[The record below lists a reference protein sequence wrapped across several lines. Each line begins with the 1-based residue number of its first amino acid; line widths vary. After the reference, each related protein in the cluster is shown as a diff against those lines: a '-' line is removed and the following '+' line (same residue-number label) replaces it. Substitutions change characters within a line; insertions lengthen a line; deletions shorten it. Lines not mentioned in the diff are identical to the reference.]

1 MKNAQGVEALH
12 HDHAS
17 DGYKPSTLLFINNI
31 IIFLLTVAGFIFFV
45 SITGGGKAPH
55 LYEGIKEFV
64 ATKPYYPMLIVFIP
78 TIGGF
83 ISVSFGKNYENLR
96 DGLTAMFTFI
106 TLMMVLAMYPAVASE
121 TLVLNL
127 PRMLGYGL
135 LFKVDM
141 LSYIMATLTSILWLM
156 AMIYAPHY
164 MTVEKHRNRFYLCT
178 AITYGAILGT
188 VMSGDLFT
196 TFLFFEIM
204 TFSSYMLVVHCET
217 EDAIAAGDSYIYMG
231 VFGGLCILLG
241 MILLYI
247 HTNTLEFMPMISQL
261 ESMGNTRYIVMALF
275 MVGFGVKAG
284 MIPMHIWLPKAHP
297 VAPTPASALLSGIMI
312 KVGGYGMLRTATSF
326 FFPAANE
333 IESYK
338 DALWLSSQNLG
349 AVIIWM
355 GIATMGIGVFMALQQ
370 GNMKKMLAY
379 HSVSQMGYVI
389 MGIGVAIYLGH
400 KGAMGFTGGV
410 FHMINHALFKSLLF
424 MVAGAI
430 YLQTHHLDMYKL
442 GGLWRKMPFTFIV
455 ALIAA
460 LGITGTP
467 LFNGFASKT
476 ILHHAIVEAY
486 EYGHH
491 SFRYAEILFTI
502 ISGGTVCS
510 FIKLISY
517 TFLGKCSEENEKI
530 GNGYRMMDMAMMG
543 MAILIIGIGI
553 KPNYILDFLLIPAA
567 RGVTYDPYFIQN
579 YIVDMNVFIAP
590 DLLAM
595 IPVYILG
602 AVIFTL
608 GKKFHLFH
616 LHFPHWLR
624 FDYILF
630 YPVFKL
636 TNFIIKRLSRG
647 QEAMQKKED
656 GLVDGVNSAINAVT
670 EKYESNVSKGERL
683 VDDVSSAINYLTE
696 EYESK
701 LNKSEGLI
709 GRCVYTLNL
718 ITNRY
723 ESSIIKSDVVIY
735 AIILTTLLGTLLVF
749 K

>member
-1 MKNAQGVEALH
+1 MKNAERVEALH
-12 HDHAS
+12 HHETS
-17 DGYKPSTLLFINNI
+17 FGYKPSTPLFINNLVV
-31 IIFLLTVAGFIFFV
+31 FLLTVVTFIFFV
-45 SITGGGKAPH
+45 SLTGGGKAPH
-55 LYEGIKEFV
+55 LYEGIKQIV
-64 ATKPYYPMLIVFIP
+64 ANTTYYPVLIVFIP
-78 TIGGF
+78 ILGGF
-83 ISVSFGKNYENLR
+83 ISVSFGKKHENLR
-96 DGLTAMFTFI
+96 DALTVNFTFI
-106 TLMMVLAMYPAVASE
+106 TLLMVLAMYPVVASE
-121 TLVLNL
+121 KIVLNL

-135 LFKVDM
+135 LFKIDM
-141 LSYIMATLTSILWLM
+141 LSFIMAALTSIIWLM

-164 MTVEKHRNRFYLCT
+164 MTVENHRNRFFLCV

-188 VMSGDLFT
+188 VMAGDVFT
-196 TFLFFEIM
+196 MFLFFEIM

-217 EDAIAAGDSYIYMG
+217 EDSIAAGDSYIYMG

-247 HTNTLEFMPMISQL
+247 HTNTLEFSPMISQL
-261 ESMGNTRYIVMALF
+261 LSMGNTRYLVIALF
-275 MVGFGVKAG
+275 MIGFGVKAG
-284 MIPMHIWLPKAHP
+284 MIPLHLWLPKAHP

-312 KVGGYGMLRTATSF
+312 KIGGYGMLRTATSF
-326 FFPAANE
+326 FFPAAHE
-333 IESYK
+333 IEGYK
-338 DALWLSSQNLG
+338 DALWYSSQNLG

-430 YLQTHHLDMYKL
+430 YLQTHDLDMYKL
-442 GGLWRKMPFTFIV
+442 GGFWRKMPFTALV

-467 LFNGFASKT
+467 LFNGFASKSM
-476 ILHHAIVEAY
+476 LHHAIIEAY

-491 SFRYAEILFTI
+491 SFKYAEILFTI

-510 FIKLISY
+510 FIKLISF
-517 TFLGKCSEENEKI
+517 TFLGKCPEEYKDI
-530 GNGYRMMDMAMMG
+530 KNGYRMMDMAMLG
-543 MAILIIGIGI
+543 MATLIIAVGLR
-553 KPNYILDFLLIPAA
+553 PDYILNYFLIPAA
-567 RGVTYDPYFIQN
+567 RGITYDPYFIDKYLGHMQYFN
-579 YIVDMNVFIAP
+579 SHDI
-590 DLLAM
+590 LGM

-602 AVIFTL
+602 AVIFAA
-608 GKKFHLFH
+608 GMKFHLFH

-630 YPVFKL
+630 YPVFKI
-636 TNFIIKRLSRG
+636 TGFNCNRLNKG
-647 QEAMQKKED
+647 QERAMEKGE
-656 GLVDGVNSAINAVT
+656 GLVDGVNSAINVFT
-670 EKYESNVSKGERL
+670 EGYESQVSKGERL
-683 VDDVSSAINYLTE
+683 VEDVSSAINYLTE
-696 EYESK
+696 EYETR
-701 LNKSEGLI
+701 LQRSEGLI

-723 ESSIIKSDVVIY
+723 ESTIIKSDVVSY
-735 AIILTTLLGTLLVF
+735 AVILTSILGMLLIF